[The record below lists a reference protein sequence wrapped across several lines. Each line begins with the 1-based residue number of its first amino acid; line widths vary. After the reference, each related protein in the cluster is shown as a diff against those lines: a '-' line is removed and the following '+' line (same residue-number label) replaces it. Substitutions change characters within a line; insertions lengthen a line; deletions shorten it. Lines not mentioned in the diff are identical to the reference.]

1 MSLNAKQVEFTRDVG
16 KLLNYA
22 SLSSQPVILAEAY
35 RTAYQ
40 AAEYART
47 GKGIKNSAHC
57 KKLAVDLFRVREGT
71 VSWRR
76 SDYAALGTYWRNL
89 HPENR
94 WGGDFK
100 SRDCVHFS
108 RLHNGVC

>member
-1 MSLNAKQVEFTRDVG
+1 MSLNAEQVEFTRNVG
-16 KLLNYA
+16 WLLVWAEDNNR
-22 SLSSQPVILAEAY
+22 PVILAEAY

-57 KKLAVDLFRVREGT
+57 KKLAVDLFRYKNGT
-71 VSWRR
+71 ISWKR
-76 SDYAALGTYWRNL
+76 SDYEALGAYWKSL
-89 HPENR
+89 SPENA

-100 SRDCVHFS
+100 NRDCVHFS
-108 RLHNGVC
+108 RAHKGVK

>member
-16 KLLNYA
+16 KLLSYA

-57 KKLAVDLFRVREGT
+57 KKLAVDLVRVRDGV
-71 VSWRR
+71 VSWARH
-76 SDYAALGTYWRNL
+76 DYHSWGQYWKNL
-89 HPENR
+89 HPDNR
-94 WGGDFK
+94 GGGDFK

-108 RLHNGVC
+108 RKHGGVC

>member
-1 MSLNAKQVEFTRDVG
+1 MSLNAKQVIFTRNVG
-16 KLLNYA
+16 SLLRWA
-22 SLSSQPVILAEAY
+22 SMTSQPVILAEAY

-57 KKLAVDLFRVREGT
+57 KKLAVDLFRFRDGT

-76 SDYAALGTYWRNL
+76 SDYEGLARYWKGL
-89 HPENR
+89 DPLNR

-108 RLHNGVC
+108 MEHQGIR

>member
-1 MSLNAKQVEFTRDVG
+1 MSLNAKQVEFTRNVG
-16 KLLNYA
+16 KLLQYA

-35 RTAYQ
+35 RTPYQ

-57 KKLAVDLFRVREGT
+57 KKLAVDLFRFRDGT
-71 VSWRR
+71 VSWHWH
-76 SDYAALGTYWRNL
+76 DYQSLGRYWCSL
-89 HPENR
+89 DPLNR

-100 SRDCVHFS
+100 NRDAVHFS
-108 RLHNGVC
+108 MEHNGVR